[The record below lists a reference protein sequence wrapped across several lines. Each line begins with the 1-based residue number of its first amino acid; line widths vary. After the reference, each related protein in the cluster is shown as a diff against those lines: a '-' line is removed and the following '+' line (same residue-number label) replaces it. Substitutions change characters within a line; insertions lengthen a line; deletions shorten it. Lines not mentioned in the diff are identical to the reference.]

1 MVQVVT
7 ATMVVCGEPS
17 CAEWEVQALSGLQF
31 PSHQNHVAQIWV
43 SIAPLLAVDLPTR
56 LSAVDG
62 ADTSDATARRLQ
74 AGQQLLQGVRRP
86 STTSTTATQPHLQ
99 HNHNCNTITTA
110 TQPQL
115 QHNHNNRCCGL
126 LACCSVTTH
135 NHDLCDCV
143 MQLPSAAFPGLLL
156 CDNASLCVCAVQL
169 PSAAI
174 AGLLGCAKLPLCV
187 CMHV

>member
-1 MVQVVT
+1 MQVVT

-62 ADTSDATARRLQ
+62 ADTSDATARRLE

-86 STTSTTATQPHLQ
+86 CSKQ
-99 HNHNCNTITTA
+99 
-110 TQPQL
+110 QL
-115 QHNHNNRCCGL
+115 L
-126 LACCSVTTH
+126 LRPAGV
-135 NHDLCDCV
+135 
-143 MQLPSAAFPGLLL
+143 LL
-156 CDNASLCVCAVQL
+156 CDTPQS
-169 PSAAI
+169 
-174 AGLLGCAKLPLCV
+174 
-187 CMHV
+187 